1 MALQLDLLVH
11 AANLLYVFAFMVRD
25 ILWLRALTVVAAFC
39 LIPYFYLQPE
49 PLTTPI
55 YWNLAFAALNLYWIA
70 RLLLERRP
78 VKLSAEEERLCEL
91 VFHTM
96 KPREMIKILK
106 LASWY
111 TAETGERLVERGR
124 PLDRLM
130 IVYSG
135 KACVVVNGR
144 HVTELQPGQFV
155 GSITYVIEETAPAD
169 VMALEPTR
177 YVSWPKAGL
186 KDFMKKN
193 PDLHAALETT
203 LAIDLAKWL
212 QATWARQNRGKDSL
226 PLQSS

>member
-1 MALQLDLLVH
+1 
-11 AANLLYVFAFMVRD
+11 VRD